1 MTDAEKV
8 AAKFQ
13 GKLKKY
19 TLRIVTKRGKV
30 IEFQSDESFRVDIEK
45 FREPVIFI
53 GYSDH
58 TAYRWADIESYESTP
73 NSSE

>member
-8 AAKFQ
+8 AAKLA
-13 GKLKKY
+13 GTLKKF

-30 IEFQSDESFRVDIEK
+30 IEFQSDDAFRVDVEK
-45 FREPVIFI
+45 FREPVIFV
-53 GYSDH
+53 GYSEH
-58 TAYRWADIESYESTP
+58 TCYRWADIESYESTP

>member
-13 GKLKKY
+13 GTLKKF

-30 IEFQSDESFRVDIEK
+30 IEFQSDEELRVDFEK
-45 FREPVIFI
+45 FREPVIMVGWTDKSAF
-53 GYSDH
+53 
-58 TAYRWADIESYESTP
+58 RWADIESYETIP
-73 NSSE
+73 NTSG